1 MRTTLTI
8 DDDILA
14 AAKELAEQQGSSL
27 GQVISGLSRRGLE
40 VERVASR
47 RVGRVPTFPVRPG
60 AKPITM
66 SKVQQALN
74 DE

>member
-27 GQVISGLSRRGLE
+27 GEVISGLSRRGLE

-47 RVGRVPTFPVRPG
+47 HAGRVPTFPARPG

-66 SKVQQALN
+66 ARVQQALN